1 MYYHCWLT
9 LPSGE
14 IIDPHFKEYDELAKR
29 VGAKPVKVY
38 VPASKL
44 IQELILTRLTT
55 WMMQECEKYKY
66 FDLIPIKYK
75 HCAMNAFVL
84 MKTKYPEAT
93 YTVGSMGFGRP
104 RTGIFWQFGN
114 PTWNKYHQFIT
125 CDGTQKP
132 ASRYGANRNWIKGG
146 LIKAEMLEG
155 KVEVCGDNA
164 VAV

>member
-1 MYYHCWLT
+1 
-9 LPSGE
+9 LPSGK
-14 IIDPHFKEYDELAKR
+14 IIDPHFKEYDELVKR
-29 VGAKPVKVY
+29 HGVENCKAY
-38 VPASKL
+38 VPASKV
-44 IQELILTRLTT
+44 IQELILTRLTM
-55 WMMQECEKYKY
+55 WMLQECGRYECFEDIPLKYE
-66 FDLIPIKYK
+66 
-75 HCAMNAFVL
+75 HCAMNAYAL

-93 YTVGSMGFGRP
+93 YTVGSMGFGAMH
-104 RTGIFWQFGN
+104 TGIMWYFGN